1 MILRELTLLDKES
14 YEKYYNSW
22 KNEEIIPKNTDLKN
36 YDSFEDMV
44 EKLSLSKM
52 NKTNLLVPNT
62 TLFLFHKS
70 EILGAVN
77 IRFRLNEDLEKH
89 GGHINFGV
97 TPKARGN
104 GYSRFMTRYAIDYLE
119 SLGVDEVLLNADIKN
134 APSIRTILKNNSV
147 EIEPLQEGERKVRR
161 FWINRH

>member
-1 MILRELTLLDKES
+1 MILRELTPLDKES

>member
-134 APSIRTILKNNSV
+134 APSIKTILKNNSV
-147 EIEPLQEGERKVRR
+147 EIEPLQEGERKVCR

>member
-1 MILRELTLLDKES
+1 MILRELTPLDKES

-119 SLGVDEVLLNADIKN
+119 TLGVDEVLLNADIEN
-134 APSIRTILKNNSV
+134 APSIKTLLKNNSV

>member
-1 MILRELTLLDKES
+1 MILRELTPLDKDS

-22 KNEEIIPKNTDLKN
+22 NNEEIIPKNTNLKIYEN
-36 YDSFEDMV
+36 FEDMV
-44 EKLSLSKM
+44 TKLSLSKM
-52 NKTNLLVPNT
+52 NETDPLVPNT
-62 TLFLFHKS
+62 TLFLFYKS

-97 TPKARGN
+97 TPNARGN
-104 GYSRFMTRYAIDYLE
+104 GYSRFMTRYALDYLE
-119 SLGVDEVLLNADIKN
+119 TLGVDKVLLNADIKN
-134 APSIRTILKNNSV
+134 APSIKTILKNNSV
-147 EIEPLQEGERKVRR
+147 EIEPLQEGKRKVRR

>member
-1 MILRELTLLDKES
+1 MILRELTPLDKKS

-22 KNEEIIPKNTDLKN
+22 KNEEIIPKNTDLKI

-44 EKLSLSKM
+44 ETLSLSKM

-97 TPKARGN
+97 TPNARGN
-104 GYSRFMTRYAIDYLE
+104 GYSRFMTRYALDYLE
-119 SLGVDEVLLNADIKN
+119 TLGVDEVLLNADIEN
-134 APSIRTILKNNSV
+134 APSIKTILTHNSV

>member
-119 SLGVDEVLLNADIKN
+119 SLGVDEVLLNADIEN
-134 APSIRTILKNNSV
+134 APSIKTLLKNNSV

>member
-1 MILRELTLLDKES
+1 MILRELTPLDKDS
-14 YEKYYNSW
+14 YEKYYKSW
-22 KNEEIIPKNTDLKN
+22 NNEEIIPKNTNLKIYEN
-36 YDSFEDMV
+36 FEDMV
-44 EKLSLSKM
+44 TKLSLSKM
-52 NKTNLLVPNT
+52 NETDPLVPNT
-62 TLFLFHKS
+62 TLFLFYKS

-97 TPKARGN
+97 TPNARGN
-104 GYSRFMTRYAIDYLE
+104 GYSRFMTRYALDYLE
-119 SLGVDEVLLNADIKN
+119 TLGVDEVLLNADIKN